1 MQAWRPCEGVHL
13 VDIPGWGPENPGSG
27 PKNRRACCPLYLK
40 GTYTHALSA
49 GVALVVGGLST
60 TPAEYRRSRGAQPR
74 ALRNVPAV
82 VAYRG
87 GATLVAGKPS
97 FLVFPYQRQAGPLGQ
112 KAPLLDIAPPTHGS
126 VLQCVGALRR
136 TRGAGPWFGR
146 PRRSSAPR
154 PEDVSR

>member
-1 MQAWRPCEGVHL
+1 M
-13 VDIPGWGPENPGSG
+13 
-27 PKNRRACCPLYLK
+27 
-40 GTYTHALSA
+40 
-49 GVALVVGGLST
+49 GGLST

-112 KAPLLDIAPPTHGS
+112 KASLLDIAPPGHGYLS
-126 VLQCVGALRR
+126 ASEPSDALVVPAPGLGGRGAPLRR
-136 TRGAGPWFGR
+136 GLKVMSCVLTGGDV
-146 PRRSSAPR
+146 RSDARSPLS
-154 PEDVSR
+154 PGHSP